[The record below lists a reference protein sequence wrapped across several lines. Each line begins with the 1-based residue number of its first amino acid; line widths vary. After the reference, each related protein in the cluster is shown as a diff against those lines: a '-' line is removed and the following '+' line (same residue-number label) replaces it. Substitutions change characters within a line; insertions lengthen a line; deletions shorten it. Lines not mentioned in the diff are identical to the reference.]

1 MLICWSEEAIGY
13 CIPERGQIIDGRVDS
28 LGCLYPFRVV
38 KYMILLIVLKKTAW
52 ERCHYQ
58 SCAWIIDRHPSVISM
73 EMASHDDTGYFQII
87 FSIRFFYTIEGTER
101 QISRL
106 VS

>member
-1 MLICWSEEAIGY
+1 MLICWSEEAMGY
-13 CIPERGQIIDGRVDS
+13 CIPERGQIIDGWVDS
-28 LGCLYPFRVV
+28 LACLYPFRVV
-38 KYMILLIVLKKTAW
+38 KYMILLIMLKETPW

-73 EMASHDDTGYFQII
+73 GMASHEDTGYFKII
-87 FSIRFFYTIEGTER
+87 SYICFLYTIEGTER
-101 QISRL
+101 KISRL